1 MGRAVNPER
10 LQKLLALSG
19 SDNEGEATNAAVM
32 LARALRDAGVDLSEA
47 LRPKPQVVTWQV
59 QQKSRARREY
69 ENIKRRQEQQK
80 EELRRWAEEKLR
92 QERER
97 AAKVRA
103 DWSDVFG

>member
-1 MGRAVNPER
+1 
-10 LQKLLALSG
+10 
-19 SDNEGEATNAAVM
+19 
-32 LARALRDAGVDLSEA
+32 
-47 LRPKPQVVTWQV
+47 VVTWQV